1 MRGIQFDLRPLVSL
15 YQCFPTRIDGLTSA
29 DFCRLGI
36 LVQTAMDFFE
46 IWNSQGNVLQT
57 IYFWNNTLAIDN
69 ISKLISH
76 KL

>member
-36 LVQTAMDFFE
+36 LVQTAMDIFE
-46 IWNSQGNVLQT
+46 IWIFAGKRASNDLILEQ
-57 IYFWNNTLAIDN
+57 YFSNQ
-69 ISKLISH
+69 
-76 KL
+76 